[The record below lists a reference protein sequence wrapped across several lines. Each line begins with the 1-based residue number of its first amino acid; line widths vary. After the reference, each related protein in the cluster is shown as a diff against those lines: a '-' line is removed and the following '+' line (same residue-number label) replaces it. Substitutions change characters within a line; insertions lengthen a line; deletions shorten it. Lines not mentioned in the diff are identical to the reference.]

1 MSYSFHNYYS
11 CRTNIIQWCYN
22 SRYRYIRNRRGL
34 VHLLS
39 NKTRRDLDSL
49 LDNGPD
55 GDLFGESQGPFEDA
69 VGREVEIT
77 GEIMESVSSDP
88 VSTYVQEE
96 EFKDIDRQIID
107 IFQELEFLEV
117 CIY

>member
-1 MSYSFHNYYS
+1 
-11 CRTNIIQWCYN
+11 
-22 SRYRYIRNRRGL
+22 
-34 VHLLS
+34 
-39 NKTRRDLDSL
+39 
-49 LDNGPD
+49 
-55 GDLFGESQGPFEDA
+55 
-69 VGREVEIT
+69 
-77 GEIMESVSSDP
+77 MESVSSDP